1 MMRER
6 ILQCSARLAWAAV
19 IIATLAA
26 CSATSPSSTG
36 ALGGPSQTTTVA
48 ASEASATAC
57 STRGGGG
64 DNIPVPCAPTT
75 SPSGHGLTPPPATFP
90 GETTP
95 LACSDPMVISVSP
108 GTGSEAGGDFVTIT
122 GTGFGLGLEVFFGR
136 SPSFY
141 AIRSATVVVAT
152 RPPGTPG
159 PAAITVSCSGV
170 VSRSSP
176 AVEFTFQAVARSPA
190 DGSPDLMPPSL
201 ATPVAPSPS
210 A

>member
-6 ILQCSARLAWAAV
+6 ILRCAARLAWAAV

-26 CSATSPSSTG
+26 CSATSPSSTA
-36 ALGGPSQTTTVA
+36 ALGGATPSTTA
-48 ASEASATAC
+48 AGSRASSTAC
-57 STRGGGG
+57 STQGGGG
-64 DNIPVPCAPTT
+64 DNIPVPCASTT

-95 LACSDPMVISVSP
+95 SACSDPMVISVSP

-136 SPSFY
+136 SSSLY
-141 AIRSATVVVAT
+141 ALTSATVVVAT
-152 RPPGTPG
+152 SPPGPPG
-159 PAAITVSCSGV
+159 AAAITVSCAGV

-176 AVEFTFQAVARSPA
+176 AVEFTYQAVARSPA
-190 DGSPDLMPPSL
+190 DGSPDAMPPSL
-201 ATPVAPSPS
+201 PTPVAPSPS